1 MLAHAKLSGRLV
13 GLGRRR
19 AGKAAA
25 KLLRFAA
32 DFAGFVRACFAAF
45 GRFVVGRHQLEERA
59 RGVPQQR
66 VLERAAL
73 VGQLQQELAVGRLH
87 GHDDAWQALL
97 QLHVGSVV
105 MVLR

>member
-1 MLAHAKLSGRLV
+1 MHRLRYRILDQLLAHRLE
-13 GLGRRR
+13 
-19 AGKAAA
+19 
-25 KLLRFAA
+25 
-32 DFAGFVRACFAAF
+32 AF

-59 RGVPQQR
+59 RGVPQRR

-73 VGQLQQELAVGRLH
+73 VGQLQQELAVGWLH